1 MDVHKKFTY
10 AVAKEKD
17 GNMLS
22 REKFDNSKENFQV
35 FLKPFL
41 PTETQIVIESTGVWE
56 YIYNI
61 DIPVNCITKKRECL
75 DRDSLIK
82 GNIIIG
88 NLCMLLFL

>member
-41 PTETQIVIESTGVWE
+41 PTETQIVIEKHWCLGV
-56 YIYNI
+56 Y
-61 DIPVNCITKKRECL
+61 L
-75 DRDSLIK
+75 
-82 GNIIIG
+82 
-88 NLCMLLFL
+88 

>member
-1 MDVHKKFTY
+1 MNYIRMDVHKKFTY
-10 AVAKEKD
+10 AVVKEKD

-75 DRDSLIK
+75 
-82 GNIIIG
+82 
-88 NLCMLLFL
+88 